1 MMKKI
6 VFFICIA
13 LLALLPFA
21 STAQDNYEIQV
32 YSSETTEKGVT
43 MLELHSNFTFD
54 GSKTLVNDVLPTNHI
69 FHETIEITHGFTNW
83 FEVGFYFFNA
93 LGDNQR
99 SNYVG
104 SHIRPRLAAPEKWKL
119 PIGLSLSAE
128 CGFQSLQYCE
138 DDLTMEIRPIIDK
151 KFKNLY
157 ISFNPTFD
165 KSLHGLNQNSGF
177 VFSPDFKID
186 YEIKKII
193 APGLEYYGSVGP
205 INHFDAFEEQ
215 QHQLFLAFDILCMEK
230 WELNFGYGISLTNAA
245 DNSIFK
251 IILGRKFK

>member
-104 SHIRPRLAAPEKWKL
+104 SHIR
-119 PIGLSLSAE
+119 
-128 CGFQSLQYCE
+128 
-138 DDLTMEIRPIIDK
+138 
-151 KFKNLY
+151 
-157 ISFNPTFD
+157 
-165 KSLHGLNQNSGF
+165 HG
-177 VFSPDFKID
+177 
-186 YEIKKII
+186 
-193 APGLEYYGSVGP
+193 
-205 INHFDAFEEQ
+205 
-215 QHQLFLAFDILCMEK
+215 
-230 WELNFGYGISLTNAA
+230 
-245 DNSIFK
+245 
-251 IILGRKFK
+251 